1 MEPRKP
7 IFWYQGLFLQP
18 QHFQQHDLYLKSLIN
33 PLRQYLQPHLWGVC
47 GMRILEGALKNR
59 IFEIEEGDFIF
70 PSGACVSLQANAKF
84 QPRSFKDAWVQLDK
98 PFNIYLGLRKW
109 NQGEGNVTVV
119 KSNEDEQLA
128 TTRFMSDADPEEIR
142 DLHQQGQPAQVKF
155 LQYLLKVFWDNELEG
170 AGEYELIPVARLEF
184 DGQDAKLVK
193 NYVPPSV
200 SLACDD
206 FLLHT
211 VRNIREHVTSRC
223 HVLEEYKNPRGVR
236 TADLQANYINYLLAL
251 RSLNRYVPLLYHYTE
266 IPYIHPWHVYGLLRQ
281 IIGELSTF
289 TDRVDALGKLRD
301 GTELLPAYD
310 HENLGFCFGE
320 AETLIS
326 ELLAAI
332 LIGAENVIHLVRE
345 ENYFKAQI
353 PKDVFDDRNLFYLI
367 IKTGGETAA
376 LLSMVQRVSKVSNEE
391 KMSMLIARAL
401 PGLPLEHTTELPAGL
416 PTRPD
421 SFYFKIDRG
430 SRHWQDI
437 QKSQNICM
445 YWVDA
450 PEDMTVE
457 MVIIRT

>member
-33 PLRQYLQPHLWGVC
+33 PLRHYLQPHLWGVC
-47 GMRILEGALKNR
+47 SMRILEGALKNR
-59 IFEIEEGDFIF
+59 IFEIEKGEFIF
-70 PSGACVSLQANAKF
+70 PSGACVSMKANAKF
-84 QPRSFKDAWVQLDK
+84 QPRSFKDAWTQLDK
-98 PFNIYLGLRKW
+98 PFKVFLGLRKW
-109 NQGEGNVTVV
+109 SHGEGNVTLI
-119 KSNEDEQLA
+119 KDAEDMQVA
-128 TTRFMSDADPEEIR
+128 ATRFTTDIDTEEVR
-142 DLHQQGQPAQVKF
+142 DLHHEGQPAQVKF
-155 LQYLLKVFWDNELEG
+155 LHYLLKVFWESELEG
-170 AGEYELIPVARLEF
+170 AGEYEILPVACLEF
-184 DGQDAKLVK
+184 DGQDARPVK
-193 NYVPPSV
+193 NYVPPCV
-200 SLACDD
+200 SLSCDD

-223 HVLEEYKNPRGVR
+223 HVLEEYKNPRGLK
-236 TADLQANYINYLLAL
+236 TSDLQANYINYLLAL

-266 IPYIHPWHVYGLLRQ
+266 ISQIHPWHVYGLLRQ
-281 IIGELSTF
+281 LIGELSTF

-310 HENLGFCFGE
+310 HQDLGLCFGE
-320 AETLIS
+320 AETLIN

-345 ENYFKAQI
+345 ESYFKAQVA
-353 PKDVFDDRNLFYLI
+353 KDIFDERNLYYLV
-367 IKTGGETAA
+367 IKTAGETGAV
-376 LLSMVQRVSKVSNEE
+376 LNMVQRVSKVSSEE
-391 KMSMLIARAL
+391 KMPMLIARAL
-401 PGLPLEHTTELPAGL
+401 PGLPLEHTTDLPAGL

-445 YWVDA
+445 HWVDA